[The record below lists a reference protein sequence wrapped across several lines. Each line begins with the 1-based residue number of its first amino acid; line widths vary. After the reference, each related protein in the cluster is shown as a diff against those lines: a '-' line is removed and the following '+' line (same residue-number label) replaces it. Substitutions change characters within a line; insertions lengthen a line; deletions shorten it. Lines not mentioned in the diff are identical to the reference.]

1 MCTRAAENLDLTSAK
16 GHVLF
21 DEQVDLVDETTVP
34 GYEER
39 GNVDGDHDPARHDG
53 LT

>member
-1 MCTRAAENLDLTSAK
+1 MCKRAAENLDLALAK

-21 DEQVDLVDETTVP
+21 DERVDLVDETTVP
-34 GYEER
+34 AARSE
-39 GNVDGDHDPARHDG
+39 NVNGDHDPARHDG